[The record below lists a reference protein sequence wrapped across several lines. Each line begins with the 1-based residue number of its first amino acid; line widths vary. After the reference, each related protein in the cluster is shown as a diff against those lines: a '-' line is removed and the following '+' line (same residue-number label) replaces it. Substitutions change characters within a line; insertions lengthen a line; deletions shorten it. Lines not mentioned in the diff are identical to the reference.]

1 MAGEV
6 PDKLDRFP
14 HPRETYTLVGQ
25 GDAERALGEAA
36 THGRLHHAWLLSG
49 PEGIGKATLAY
60 RFARYLLD
68 PADRTPGSGDLFV
81 PPESPVSRK
90 IEAQGHP
97 DLLAVT
103 RGLTGDR
110 KNFAA
115 EIRVDEIRRV
125 GSFLA
130 STAGAGG
137 WRVVIID
144 KADELNVNSANA
156 LLKVLEEPP
165 ERSIFL
171 LVCER
176 PQRLPATLRSRCR
189 TLTLRPLTASDV
201 LAVIGRLH
209 PGDQP
214 GHASLAK
221 AADASGGSVRRAL
234 QLLEHDEAIAAPLGR
249 VLRSLP
255 SLDRRAGLELA
266 DLVAAGGTDAA
277 KTFVA
282 GVLDHAHARATGEGG
297 GDRERLARWSEVWEN
312 VATTARTADVF
323 NLDRRPFV
331 LSILAMLAAAAR

>member
-1 MAGEV
+1 MAGEA
-6 PDKLDRFP
+6 PDRLDGVP

-25 GDAERALGEAA
+25 EAAERRLFEAA

-60 RFARYLLD
+60 RFARHLLD
-68 PADRTPGSGDLFV
+68 PGARKPDSTDLFV
-81 PPESPVSRK
+81 PPQSAVSRK

-97 DLLAVT
+97 NILAVT
-103 RGLTGDR
+103 RGLTADR
-110 KNFAA
+110 KSLAA

-130 STAGAGG
+130 STAGADG
-137 WRVVIID
+137 WRIVIID
-144 KADELNVNSANA
+144 KADEMNVNSANA

-189 TLTLRPLTASDV
+189 TLALRPLPATDV
-201 LAVIGRLH
+201 LAVIAGLH
-209 PGDQP
+209 PGDRP
-214 GHASLAK
+214 GRASLAK
-221 AADASGGSVRRAL
+221 AADAGGGSVRRAL
-234 QLLEHDEAIAAPLGR
+234 QLLQHDEAIAAPLGR
-249 VLRSLP
+249 MLRGLP
-255 SLDRRAGLELA
+255 SLDRRADLELA
-266 DLVAAGGTDAA
+266 DLVAAGGAEAA
-277 KTFVA
+277 KAFAA
-282 GVLDHAHARATGEGG
+282 GVLDHAHAQATGEGG

-312 VATTARTADVF
+312 VATAARTADVF

-331 LSILAMLAAAAR
+331 LSTLAMLAAAAR